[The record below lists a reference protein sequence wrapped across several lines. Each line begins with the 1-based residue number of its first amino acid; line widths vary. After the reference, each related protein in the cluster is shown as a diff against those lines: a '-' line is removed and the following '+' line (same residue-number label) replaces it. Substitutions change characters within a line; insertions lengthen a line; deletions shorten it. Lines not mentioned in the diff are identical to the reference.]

1 MLRGE
6 RVADYKALIDA
17 LTREIKPSGVIE
29 QLYVTDIACLVWEM
43 IRLRRC
49 KSAIINASYRSAL
62 EKVLARLSPEA
73 GESIYFAQERAEEL
87 TLDWFSNNR
96 GKKAVAKILAQFG
109 LDESVI
115 EAEAIRHCFRD
126 LEIIE
131 KLLTGL
137 EARRDKAL
145 ACIANYRVSF
155 AQQLRESSVRLI
167 EGDDVPRL
175 QDASVVDVT
184 GE

>member
-1 MLRGE
+1 MNSNTNYGVEQRNTPSIGLPI
-6 RVADYKALIDA
+6 VARSTSPRFLPNSVSMNLSSKQRPFA
-17 LTREIKPSGVIE
+17 
-29 QLYVTDIACLVWEM
+29 IA
-43 IRLRRC
+43 
-49 KSAIINASYRSAL
+49 SAN
-62 EKVLARLSPEA
+62 
-73 GESIYFAQERAEEL
+73 
-87 TLDWFSNNR
+87 
-96 GKKAVAKILAQFG
+96 
-109 LDESVI
+109 
-115 EAEAIRHCFRD
+115 

>member
-1 MLRGE
+1 VLRGE
-6 RVADYKALIDA
+6 RVADYKALLDA

-29 QLYVTDIACLVWEM
+29 QLYVTHIACLVWEM

-49 KSAIINASYRSAL
+49 KSAIINASYRPAL
-62 EKVLARLSPEA
+62 ENVLARVIKKPSELDCLA
-73 GESIYFAQERAEEL
+73 RERAEQL
-87 TLDWFSNNR
+87 TLDWFKDND
-96 GKKAVAKILAQFG
+96 GKERVAKIRAQFG

-131 KLLTGL
+131 KLLMGL

-145 ACIANYRVSF
+145 ACIADYRLAS
-155 AQQLRESSVRLI
+155 AQEFSSTDRM
-167 EGDDVPRL
+167 
-175 QDASVVDVT
+175 
-184 GE
+184 